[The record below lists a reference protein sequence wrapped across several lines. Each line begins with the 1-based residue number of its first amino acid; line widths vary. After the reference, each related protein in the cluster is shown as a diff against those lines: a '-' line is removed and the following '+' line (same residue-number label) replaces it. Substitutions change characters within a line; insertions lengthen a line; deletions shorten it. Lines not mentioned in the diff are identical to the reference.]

1 MKLTN
6 IYSIDVIDLAN
17 AIIKLETFLRSDM
30 YKDIESDRAS
40 QTYEKQKQLLDDNS
54 KNNRYLDNLGPSL

>member
-1 MKLTN
+1 MRATS